1 MRQPDAEHLPS
12 RSDRKRADKPFQ
24 DLARQLAELAAT
36 ACQALPAP
44 DDLKEEILAAIQTTA
59 HGARNRQIKRLASLL
74 RRREQDAEVLREAL
88 AGRDAIHRDEVQSHK
103 GLEMLRERICDPDQS
118 ETAVEEAVR
127 RFPSLDRKNLQRL
140 SRAART
146 AKGTGDRQ
154 AYREI
159 FRRLRRAQ
167 EAEGEERGDEGAYSD

>member
-1 MRQPDAEHLPS
+1 MRQPDEGRIPS
-12 RSDRKRADKPFQ
+12 RSDRKRADKPNQ
-24 DLARQLAELAAT
+24 DLARQLAELSET

-44 DDLKEEILAAIQTTA
+44 DDLKVEILAAIRTKA
-59 HGARNRQIKRLASLL
+59 HGARNRQVKRLASQL
-74 RRREQDAEVLREAL
+74 RRRGEDTVVLRGAL
-88 AGRDAIHRDEVQSHK
+88 SGQAAIHLDEVQAHK
-103 GLEMLRERICDPDQS
+103 SLEILRDRICDPDQT

-127 RFPSLDRKNLQRL
+127 LFPSLDRKNLQRL

-146 AKGTGDRQ
+146 AKGTGDRR

-167 EAEGEERGDEGAYSD
+167 DAAGEQGGKEGEE